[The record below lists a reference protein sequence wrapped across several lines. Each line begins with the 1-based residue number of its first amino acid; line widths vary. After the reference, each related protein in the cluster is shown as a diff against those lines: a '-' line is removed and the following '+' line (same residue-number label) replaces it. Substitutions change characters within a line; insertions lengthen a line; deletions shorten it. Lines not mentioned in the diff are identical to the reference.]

1 MRPNIDAIFIVRA
14 FAVNKS
20 SAPLQFDWTLI
31 RSFLAVMDEGNV
43 QAAAVRLHST
53 QPTISRHIATLE
65 HQLGSRLFD
74 RRARQLSPTALAINI
89 AQHAR
94 NMESNANAI
103 SRALV
108 AQNDQHLT
116 QVRISA
122 SQCTS
127 CYILPPILKILSA
140 QEPGIAIELMSSNHY
155 VSLQKLEA
163 DIAVRMSRPQE
174 ECLVARRLGQVNI
187 GAYANKDYLAARGTP
202 TTAADLMHHDLI
214 GYDQQQSILKGLQQ
228 WGLPITR
235 EHFSLRTDDHM
246 MVWQAIH
253 QGLGVGFTAHYVARR
268 NPQVLPLL
276 RHLPIEPMEVWLTLH
291 EDLRASLG
299 IRRVFNCLTE
309 HLTQRLE
316 QEAAIDQAFNS
327 MPA

>member
-1 MRPNIDAIFIVRA
+1 MNIGI
-14 FAVNKS
+14 
-20 SAPLQFDWTLI
+20 APPQFDWTLI
-31 RSFLAVMDEGNV
+31 RSFLAVMDEGNLH
-43 QAAAVRLHST
+43 AAATRLHST

-65 HQLGSRLFD
+65 QQLGSRLFD
-74 RRARQLSPTALAINI
+74 RRARQLSPTALAITI

-94 NMESNANAI
+94 SMESSAEAI

-108 AQNDQHLT
+108 AQNDSLIT

-127 CYILPPILKILSA
+127 CYILPPILKKLRV
-140 QEPGIAIELMSSNHY
+140 QEPGLCIELVSSNHY

-187 GAYANKDYLAARGTP
+187 GAYAHKDYLAARGTP
-202 TTAADLMHHDLI
+202 QNAADLMHHDLI

-228 WGLPITR
+228 WGLPIDRT
-235 EHFSLRTDDHM
+235 HFSLRTDDHM

-268 NPQVLPLL
+268 DPDVLPLL
-276 RHLPIEPMEVWLTLH
+276 RHLPIEPMDVWLTLH
-291 EDLRASLG
+291 EDLRSSLG
-299 IRRVFNCLTE
+299 IRRVFNCLAE
-309 HLTQRLE
+309 HLTERLE
-316 QEAAIDQAFNS
+316 LEANIDQTLA
-327 MPA
+327 PLLAEQL